1 MAPEVIPWMSPCL
14 SQSMSFVLAGIGHP
28 MKFRRG
34 DVIYTSPG
42 LFGNLMYVRSGFVV
56 KALLDPVRDE
66 PLLLSMAGPGALCG
80 NYENLYVRDRM
91 PRRHWCLTS
100 TEVLVVNQELLL
112 KIADQNPEWQ
122 HELSGYS
129 SVSSICDRMGMFLNY
144 SGTVEER
151 LGALLGSS
159 DFLVKQGARWYP
171 GRGQNWLVRRMQRSS
186 LLNYRNR
193 CQNLVGARRKHTR
206 PHPHQAEPDQVPAL
220 QSAAYAAE

>member
-1 MAPEVIPWMSPCL
+1 MTPEVIPWMSPCL

-144 SGTVEER
+144 SGGRGAPRRIIIVDASLREAGGHGESFLQR
-151 LGALLGSS
+151 RGMGGAALLSR
-159 DFLVKQGARWYP
+159 QGDDCKAARLQVRDRQR
-171 GRGQNWLVRRMQRSS
+171 RGQA
-186 LLNYRNR
+186 
-193 CQNLVGARRKHTR
+193 VGLA
-206 PHPHQAEPDQVPAL
+206 
-220 QSAAYAAE
+220 

>member
-66 PLLLSMAGPGALCG
+66 PLLL
-80 NYENLYVRDRM
+80 
-91 PRRHWCLTS
+91 
-100 TEVLVVNQELLL
+100 

-151 LGALLGSS
+151 LGALLLLMLHCEKPAAMANLFSKGVEWVELPFYPDKGTIARLLGCKFETVSDVVRQWGSHDDIRRRS
-159 DFLVKQGARWYP
+159 RRIWLRRRTFLKYWE
-171 GRGQNWLVRRMQRSS
+171 WLMPFMQQSRAEERAAEA
-186 LLNYRNR
+186 LR
-193 CQNLVGARRKHTR
+193 QARRR
-206 PHPHQAEPDQVPAL
+206 EEYD
-220 QSAAYAAE
+220 SF